1 MKNSILIILFACI
14 FILNPVHT
22 QSILSFGNINS
33 SNGDTVDIEIVFEN
47 NSNYSLAGF
56 QFDVENGSV
65 DSAYGGDVQV
75 YGWSDPSVNPSIT
88 ATSSRILAYAFGTP
102 NIPAS
107 TSPLLMIR
115 FTVIDPGLDFCLTN
129 IIMSDSTATAIP
141 TDAGPCLSLSTLLVD
156 ETSLLHSVRAY
167 PNPADDFISIDLK
180 STFDNVSVSLQEL
193 NGKVIS
199 NSTYTSAG
207 LISYPMD
214 VPKGVYILEVS
225 DANTGEKTILRVLKK

>member
-1 MKNSILIILFACI
+1 MKNSILVILFACI
-14 FILNPVHT
+14 FTLNPAHT
-22 QSILSFGNINS
+22 QSILSFGSLNS
-33 SNGDTVDIEIVFEN
+33 SNGDTVDIEVVFEN
-47 NSNYSLAGF
+47 NGNNSLAGF
-56 QFDVENGSV
+56 QFDLENGRV
-65 DSAYGGDVQV
+65 ESAYGGDVLA
-75 YGWSDPSVNPSIT
+75 YGWDDPFVNPTFS
-88 ATSSRILAYAFGTP
+88 ATSSRVLAFALGTT
-102 NIPAS
+102 NIPSS
-107 TSPLLMIR
+107 TSPLLMLR

-129 IIMSDSTATAIP
+129 IIMSDSTATEIP
-141 TDAGPCLSLSTLLVD
+141 TDAGPCLSLSTLQLD
-156 ETSLLHSVRAY
+156 ESSLLHSVRAY

-225 DANTGEKTILRVLKK
+225 DTNTGEKTILRVLKK